1 MKSPN
6 LPEPELAETLS
17 RRVSQLRIMKNLT
30 VLDLAKACRFS
41 IERIEGIESG
51 LEIWLSVT
59 DRTILARALGV
70 LPAVLKEVECNPA
83 DLTER
88 RLPGCDLDELAGRV
102 LKGEKDLSCPNC
114 GTKLKC
120 SIERALDFEGLPT
133 SFARAYCPS
142 CPFALR

>member
-6 LPEPELAETLS
+6 LPEPELADTLS
-17 RRVSQLRIMKNLT
+17 RRVSQLRIMRNMT
-30 VLDLAKACRFS
+30 VFDLAKACRFPL
-41 IERIEGIESG
+41 ERIEGIESG

-70 LPAVLKEVECNPA
+70 LPALLKEVECNPEDFA
-83 DLTER
+83 EMQSSSN
-88 RLPGCDLDELAGRV
+88 LDELAERV
-102 LKGEKDLSCPNC
+102 LQGETGLSCPNC
-114 GTKLKC
+114 GTVLKT
-120 SIERALDFEGLPT
+120 SVERALDFEGNPT